1 MMKRLFTSVLVA
13 TMTFTTVASQMCF
26 AEKSQS
32 QTEQTKIASVTSADQ
47 KDMAEEK
54 TTTKTEQ
61 SPKND
66 SLIKRAWRSY
76 RDYIKSTP
84 NWLLVLSVLQPI
96 AGVLGS
102 CIALNLA
109 QSDVDKYSAKINYCE
124 TPLCVFFAKYDL
136 ESAMNAVSTSN
147 TFLAIFQNLLST
159 SVINTIYTTLFKVLF

>member
-76 RDYIKSTP
+76 RDWIKSTP
-84 NWLLVLSVLQPI
+84 NWLLVLNTLLPI
-96 AGVLGS
+96 AGFLGTKF
-102 CIALNLA
+102 ILNYS
-109 QSDVDKYSAKINYCE
+109 QSYVDKYFAERNNCKE
-124 TPLCVFFAKYDL
+124 QLCAAFAQYRL
-136 ESAMNAVSTSN
+136 EIASESVDMLNGY
-147 TFLAIFQNLLST
+147 LAIFQNLLS
-159 SVINTIYTTLFKVLF
+159 SSFINTIYTTLFKVLF

>member
-1 MMKRLFTSVLVA
+1 MIKRLFTSVLVA

-76 RDYIKSTP
+76 RDWIKSTP
-84 NWLLVLSVLQPI
+84 NWLLVLSTLLPI
-96 AGVLGS
+96 AGGLGS

-109 QSDVDKYSAKINYCE
+109 QSNVDKYSAERNNCKE
-124 TPLCVFFAKYDL
+124 QLCAAFAKYDL
-136 ESAMNAVSTSN
+136 EIASEAVDMLN
-147 TFLAIFQNLLST
+147 GYLAIFQNLLSI

>member
-1 MMKRLFTSVLVA
+1 MIKRLFTSVLVA

-84 NWLLVLSVLQPI
+84 NWLLAFNIIQSA

-109 QSDVDKYSAKINYCE
+109 QSDVDKYSAKINDCE
-124 TPLCVFFAKYDL
+124 TPICVGFAKYDL

-147 TFLAIFQNLLST
+147 TFLAIFQNLLSI